1 MNFKTI
7 IFSALVL
14 TAISAQAE
22 FLTPIHNYILE
33 SGRVVMLQ
41 GINAARG
48 TAWYYDNNINKRV
61 QVNLSEVSKETKKK
75 INGVGENDFV
85 YTTTVAG
92 PQICVTYYVFENGM
106 ANVGCR
112 TGKILSNIGPS
123 RYEVGSFT
131 GSTKNL
137 LAAVSD
143 ADGYSK
149 GEVVLLNGQSVRIKA
164 IYSNGYVLTESASAL
179 AKLDTSG
186 ALLKT
191 NVKIVTTRDLEKL

>member
-1 MNFKTI
+1 MNLKAI
-7 IFSALVL
+7 IFSAMVL
-14 TAISAQAE
+14 TTISAQAE
-22 FLTPIHNYILE
+22 FLTPIHNYILT

-41 GINAARG
+41 GINEAHG

-112 TGKILSNIGPS
+112 TGKIVKNIGPS
-123 RYEVGSFT
+123 RYEVGSFS

-137 LAAVSD
+137 LAAVNE
-143 ADGYSK
+143 AYGYSQGEIATLK
-149 GEVVLLNGQSVRIKA
+149 GSKVRIKA
-164 IYSNGYVLTESASAL
+164 IYNNVYVLTESTNALDKPDTSSAL
-179 AKLDTSG
+179 
-186 ALLKT
+186 
-191 NVKIVTTRDLEKL
+191 